1 MRQTRQEVSMLLAK
15 SQRNIQ
21 RAQEIYRQFQ
31 ELLRSVERFLNE
43 PVPED
48 GKSERPLYNRCG

>member
-1 MRQTRQEVSMLLAK
+1 MWQTRQEILILLAK

-31 ELLRSVERFLNE
+31 ELLRSVERFLSE
-43 PVPED
+43 RTPED
-48 GKSERPLYNRCG
+48 RKVRT

>member
-1 MRQTRQEVSMLLAK
+1 MWQTRQEVVTLLAE

-31 ELLRSVERFLNE
+31 ELLRSVERFLGKQ
-43 PVPED
+43 PPE
-48 GKSERPLYNRCG
+48 ERKVRT